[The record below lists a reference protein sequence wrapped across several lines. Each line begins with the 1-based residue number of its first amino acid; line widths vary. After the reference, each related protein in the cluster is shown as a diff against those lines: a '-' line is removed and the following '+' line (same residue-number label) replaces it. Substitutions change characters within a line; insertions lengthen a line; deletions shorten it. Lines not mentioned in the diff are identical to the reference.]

1 MRISTT
7 QLFTET
13 TRNMMSG
20 QSSLAEIQNKI
31 SSGKNFRSLAED
43 PVGANQVVNLK
54 RELNQIEMYQ
64 RNIDATR
71 RRLSLE
77 DTTLADINNGVT
89 RARELVIQAGNGAMS
104 DSERV
109 AISYELEE
117 LVDFLAGL
125 MNTRDAKGEYLFS
138 GSKGTTESFQKQLDG
153 TFSYGGD
160 NAQREIQVASSQYVD
175 SSDNGQFLFQSV
187 VSSVGLEV
195 LGDSS
200 DALVTAF
207 TLPDDLTITDAE
219 AFEAAFRETGD
230 LSIAVDNGGVFS
242 IVDSAGNA
250 LSAPEYGY
258 DAVNGEIFIPGA
270 TLELAALT
278 NDTSATLRFDRSE
291 GNILNTLVANVE
303 ALKTLS
309 TTDPAQSV
317 ELNENLAV
325 TLEQI
330 DAVEE
335 RLGQA
340 VATIGARLNII
351 DSSELSNDDFGLLT
365 QSTLSA
371 VEDLDYASASTE
383 LARRQLALEASFASF
398 AKIQGLTL
406 FNYIN

>member
-31 SSGKNFRSLAED
+31 SSGKNFQSLAED

-187 VSSVGLEV
+187 VSNVGLEV

-200 DALVTAF
+200 DALVSAF

-230 LSIAVDNGGVFS
+230 LSIAVDGGGVFS
-242 IVDSAGNA
+242 IVDSAGTA
-250 LSAPEYGY
+250 LTAPEYGY

-270 TLELAALT
+270 TLELTTLT
-278 NDTSATLRFDRSE
+278 NNTSATLRFDRSE
-291 GNILNTLVANVE
+291 GNILNTLVTNVE
-303 ALKTLS
+303 ALRTLS

>member
-31 SSGKNFRSLAED
+31 SSGKNFQSLAED

-104 DSERV
+104 DSERF

-153 TFSYGGD
+153 TFIYGGD

-187 VSSVGLEV
+187 VSNVGLEV
-195 LGDSS
+195 LGDSA
-200 DALVTAF
+200 DALVSAVS
-207 TLPDDLTITDAE
+207 LPDDLTITDAE

-242 IVDSAGNA
+242 IADSAGTA
-250 LSAPEYGY
+250 LTAPEYGY

-270 TLELAALT
+270 TLELSALT
-278 NDTSATLRFDRSE
+278 NDTSATLRFDRNE

-303 ALKTLS
+303 ALRTLS
-309 TTDPAQSV
+309 TTDPAQSA

-340 VATIGARLNII
+340 IATIGARLNII

>member
-31 SSGKNFRSLAED
+31 SSGKNFQSLAED

-89 RARELVIQAGNGAMS
+89 RARELVIQAGNGVMS

-138 GSKGTTESFQKQLDG
+138 GSKGTNESFQKQLDG
-153 TFSYGGD
+153 TFIYGGD

-187 VSSVGLEV
+187 VPNVGLEV
-195 LGDSS
+195 LGDSA
-200 DALVTAF
+200 DALASAF

-230 LSIAVDNGGVFS
+230 LSIAVDGGGLFS
-242 IVDSAGNA
+242 IADSAGNA
-250 LSAPEYGY
+250 LAAPEYGY
-258 DAVNGEIFIPGA
+258 DAVNGEIFLPGA
-270 TLELAALT
+270 TLELTALT

-303 ALKTLS
+303 ALRTLS
-309 TTDPAQSV
+309 TTDPAQSAD
-317 ELNENLAV
+317 LNENLAV

>member
-31 SSGKNFRSLAED
+31 SSGKNFQSLAED

-104 DSERV
+104 DSERI

-187 VSSVGLEV
+187 VSNVGLDV

-200 DALVTAF
+200 DALVSAF

-230 LSIAVDNGGVFS
+230 LSIAVDGGGVFS
-242 IVDSAGNA
+242 IVDSAGTA
-250 LSAPEYGY
+250 LTAPEYGY
-258 DAVNGEIFIPGA
+258 DAVNGEIFLPGA
-270 TLELAALT
+270 TLELTALT

-303 ALKTLS
+303 ALRTLS